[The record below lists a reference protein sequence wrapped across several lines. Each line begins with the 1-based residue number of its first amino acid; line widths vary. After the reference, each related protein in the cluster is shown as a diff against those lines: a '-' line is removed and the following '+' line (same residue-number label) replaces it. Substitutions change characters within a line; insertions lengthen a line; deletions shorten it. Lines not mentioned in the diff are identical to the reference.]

1 MEDKP
6 LPALTAAEV
15 EEVGNLVA
23 DDEWLGLAMELAI
36 VVRSAV
42 RESAKKSVR
51 EFTGNDECAHEC
63 RGSRTH
69 DDQQR
74 AATPG
79 SVLAAHTLHH
89 SPMLW
94 ADKIGDVSK
103 ELDARV
109 KARVADLRGKD
120 EYELG
125 DLSVALDALA
135 KEEVEK
141 LTGKEYEFGDLRC
154 GASSSF
160 CPMHHMP
167 SCSMQNLWCSNLAL
181 SAKRSTRVS
190 SPRSLTFVARIR
202 TSLAT

>member
-1 MEDKP
+1 MLLCKVTAVALTLGSVSGFAPALPRPAVSSVGASTSRTALLHMEDKP

-23 DDEWLGLAMELAI
+23 DDEWLGLAMVLAI

-89 SPMLW
+89 SPML
-94 ADKIGDVSK
+94 
-103 ELDARV
+103 
-109 KARVADLRGKD
+109 
-120 EYELG
+120 
-125 DLSVALDALA
+125 
-135 KEEVEK
+135 
-141 LTGKEYEFGDLRC
+141 
-154 GASSSF
+154 
-160 CPMHHMP
+160 
-167 SCSMQNLWCSNLAL
+167 
-181 SAKRSTRVS
+181 
-190 SPRSLTFVARIR
+190 
-202 TSLAT
+202 